1 MDIKNILSK
10 CDHTL
15 LAQTSTWEQIKKIC
29 DDGMKYATASHLCAC
44 GCGEKVVTPIS
55 KQAWSLLFNGE
66 GITLSPSI
74 GNYEQACKSHYFI
87 QENCIIWCGCHRN
100 KIRKPSKAK
109 RKNKKRWFK
118 FWCNRSDDR

>member
-1 MDIKNILSK
+1 MRINQLKPIFVEYIPLELEEGFLYIS
-10 CDHTL
+10 
-15 LAQTSTWEQIKKIC
+15 
-29 DDGMKYATASHLCAC
+29 MKYATASHLCAC

-55 KQAWSLLFNGE
+55 KRAWSLLFNGE

-100 KIRKPSKAK
+100 KIGKPSKAK

-118 FWCNRSDDR
+118 FWSNRSDDR